1 MKYVPATVGLV
12 SGLGKGVRVN
22 SIGVILKACGLGI
35 TSIKIDPYL
44 NASAGTT
51 PPFKHGEAFM
61 LDDDGGGEVDLNL
74 GNCERFLDIKLTRNN
89 SGKIFQSLI
98 DKERKG
104 EYLGKTVQIVPYIT
118 NAIQDCIE
126 PVAMI
131 AVNGMDR
138 PADVCVIKLDRT
150 TGGHEFNT
158 EDVSA
163 PLLNGRHQSLIR
175 QHSNEKGSR
184 FPLSKGSL
192 LAQPPQAR
200 KVLPCSPVGFAS
212 QHTGAAVLHRALRGL
227 CTGEAPSKAP
237 FESISLFELDTIS
250 TLIPR
255 LISEGHVPA
264 AGRLLSAVLLLPGSP
279 EHLLFSPLAEHLAS
293 LPTLTPAFALLT
305 ALRHHPVRPSALP
318 LATPLLGN
326 LLSMRRARDAASV
339 LRWLCRPDSSCR
351 PDDATY
357 DIAVAGFCRIEDTKS
372 VLVALREMAL
382 DGVRPSQKLQEAV
395 RDAMLQDSRIEE
407 AWALEETMQLPE
419 STKTVELVDKFLGAW
434 ED

>member
-12 SGLGKGVRVN
+12 SGLGKGVRV
-22 SIGVILKACGLGI
+22 SSVGVILKACGLGI

-51 PPFKHGEAFM
+51 PPFKHGETFM
-61 LDDDGGGEVDLNL
+61 LDDDGGEVDLDV

-104 EYLGKTVQIVPYIT
+104 EYLGKTVQ
-118 NAIQDCIE
+118 DCIE

-131 AVNGMDR
+131 AVDGMDG

-150 TGGHEFNT
+150 IGGHEFNT
-158 EDVSA
+158 EDVST
-163 PLLNGRHQSLIR
+163 PLLNGRHQSMIW

-184 FPLSKGSL
+184 FPLSKGSFP
-192 LAQPPQAR
+192 AQPPQAR
-200 KVLPCSPVGFAS
+200 KVLPCSPLRFVP
-212 QHTGAAVLHRALRGL
+212 QHGSAAVLHRALRGL
-227 CTGEAPSKAP
+227 CTGEAPFKAP
-237 FESISLFELDTIS
+237 PEPISLFELDTIS

-264 AGRLLSAVLLLPGSP
+264 AGRLLSAALLLPGSP
-279 EHLLFSPLAEHLAS
+279 ERLLFSALAS
-293 LPTLTPAFALLT
+293 MPTLTPAFALLT

-318 LATPLLGN
+318 PLATPLLGN
-326 LLSMRRARDAASV
+326 LLSMRCARDAASV

-372 VLVALREMAL
+372 VLVALREMAV
-382 DGVRPSQKLQEAV
+382 DGVRPSHKLQEAV
-395 RDAMLQDSRIEE
+395 RDAMLQDARIEE

-419 STKTVELVDKFLGAW
+419 SRKTVELVEKFLGAW

>member
-12 SGLGKGVRVN
+12 SGLGKGVRASSV
-22 SIGVILKACGLGI
+22 GVILKACGLGI

-51 PPFKHGEAFM
+51 SPFKHGESFV
-61 LDDDGGGEVDLNL
+61 LDDSGGQVDLDV
-74 GNCERFLDIKLTRNN
+74 GNCERFLDIELTRNN

-104 EYLGKTVQIVPYIT
+104 EYLGKTVQ
-118 NAIQDCIE
+118 DCIE

-131 AVNGMDR
+131 AVDGMDG
-138 PADVCVIKLDRT
+138 PADVIKLDRT
-150 TGGHEFNT
+150 IGGHEFNT

-175 QHSNEKGSR
+175 QHSNEKGSH

-192 LAQPPQAR
+192 PAQLLQAR
-200 KVLPCSPVGFAS
+200 KVLPCSPLRFVS
-212 QHTGAAVLHRALRGL
+212 QHGGAAVLHRALRGL
-227 CTGEAPSKAP
+227 CTGEAPFKAP
-237 FESISLFELDTIS
+237 PEPISLFELDTIS
-250 TLIPR
+250 SLIPR
-255 LISEGHVPA
+255 LLSEGHVPA

-279 EHLLFSPLAEHLAS
+279 ERLLFSPLAEHLAS

-305 ALRHHPVRPSALP
+305 TLRHHPVRPSALP
-318 LATPLLGN
+318 LATPLLVN

-372 VLVALREMAL
+372 VLVTLREMAL

-434 ED
+434 EE

>member
-1 MKYVPATVGLV
+1 MKYVPAAVGLV
-12 SGLGKGVRVN
+12 SGLGKGVEASSV
-22 SIGVILKACGLGI
+22 SVILKACGLGI

-51 PPFKHGEAFM
+51 PPFKHGGAFM
-61 LDDDGGGEVDLNL
+61 LDDDGGEVDLDV
-74 GNCERFLDIKLTRNN
+74 GNCERFLDIELTRNN
-89 SGKIFQSLI
+89 SGMIFQSLI
-98 DKERKG
+98 DKEREGK
-104 EYLGKTVQIVPYIT
+104 YLGKTL
-118 NAIQDCIE
+118 QDCIE

-131 AVNGMDR
+131 AVDGMDG
-138 PADVCVIKLDRT
+138 PADVIKLDRT
-150 TGGHEFNT
+150 IGGHEFNT

-163 PLLNGRHQSLIR
+163 HLLNGRHQSLIR
-175 QHSNEKGSR
+175 QHSNEKGSH

-200 KVLPCSPVGFAS
+200 KVLPCSPLRFVS
-212 QHTGAAVLHRALRGL
+212 QHGGAAVLHRALRGL
-227 CTGEAPSKAP
+227 CTGEAPFKAP
-237 FESISLFELDTIS
+237 PEPISLFELDTIS

-255 LISEGHVPA
+255 LLSEGHVPA

-279 EHLLFSPLAEHLAS
+279 ERLLFSPLAEHLAS

-305 ALRHHPVRPSALP
+305 TLRHHPVRPSALP

-434 ED
+434 EE